1 MFVTGGGREKGEVGG
16 FTVFGEGG
24 VVAVDEAGAGEA
36 ALLGR
41 EEDAVEG
48 VGEARVARGYEEDEG
63 GDEDG
68 GIEEGVVFV
77 ALAEVLELCVV
88 SFTMNQACQLSC

>member
-1 MFVTGGGREKGEVGG
+1 MGG

-24 VVAVDEAGAGEA
+24 VVAVDEACAGEA

-48 VGEARVARGYEEDEG
+48 VGEARVARGDEEDEG

-68 GIEEGVVFV
+68 GVEEGVVFV
-77 ALAEVLELCVV
+77 ALAKALELRVV
-88 SFTMNQACQLSC
+88 SLTANQAC

>member
-1 MFVTGGGREKGEVGG
+1 MGERGGVGG
-16 FTVFGEGG
+16 FTVFGERG
-24 VVAVDEAGAGEA
+24 VVTVDEACAGEA

-41 EEDAVEG
+41 EKDAVEG
-48 VGEARVARGYEEDEG
+48 VGEARVARGDEEDEG

-68 GIEEGVVFV
+68 GVEQGVVFV

-88 SFTMNQACQLSC
+88 SFTTKQACQVSCSE